1 MVAGLAA
8 ELEDQNVINEGYLS
22 SAECNAL
29 VVSACRA
36 PLRKVTRLVRSPAG
50 ADDHM
55 VTRFF
60 RSGREHKLFAGE
72 TCCAS
77 VVGFVPPDVYHHRKL
92 VGSRCHRGT
101 INIVVEEDGDDNGL
115 FREEVLVIV
124 KRPVACAFT
133 CEVSEARSRLQR

>member
-1 MVAGLAA
+1 MAGLAA

-36 PLRKVTRLVRSPAG
+36 PLRKVTRLVRPPAG

-60 RSGREHKLFAGE
+60 FGSGCAG
-72 TCCAS
+72 TSA
-77 VVGFVPPDVYHHRKL
+77 
-92 VGSRCHRGT
+92 
-101 INIVVEEDGDDNGL
+101 EDGVRCGDQL
-115 FREEVLVIV
+115 
-124 KRPVACAFT
+124 
-133 CEVSEARSRLQR
+133 

>member
-1 MVAGLAA
+1 VAGLAA

-36 PLRKVTRLVRSPAG
+36 PLRKVTRLVRPPAG

-60 RSGREHKLFAGE
+60 SLHIKGE
-72 TCCAS
+72 GFFFVKWRYSSSEEEAA
-77 VVGFVPPDVYHHRKL
+77 VVR
-92 VGSRCHRGT
+92 
-101 INIVVEEDGDDNGL
+101 
-115 FREEVLVIV
+115 
-124 KRPVACAFT
+124 
-133 CEVSEARSRLQR
+133 